1 MTKGEVLAI
10 YQESFK
16 HSIDSPSSIHSSLAE
31 ELSEAVDPQV
41 EHLHGVALVR
51 DLGEEPQRGP
61 ADDEE
66 LEVLPRLLLEELG
79 LRELGLLGEGVAVL
93 DERRHHGLPA
103 RARVPHGLDLLPG
116 ELLRGVLVH
125 DVPVVLDCARG
136 LVTL

>member
-1 MTKGEVLAI
+1 MSI
-10 YQESFK
+10 YQEVFRLVFL
-16 HSIDSPSSIHSSLAE
+16 SIQSKQHSSLAE
-31 ELSEAVDPQV
+31 ELSKAVHPQV

-51 DLGEEPQRGP
+51 DLSEEPKRGP
-61 ADDEE
+61 PDDEE

-125 DVPVVLDCARG
+125 DLPVVLDCARG
-136 LVTL
+136 LITL